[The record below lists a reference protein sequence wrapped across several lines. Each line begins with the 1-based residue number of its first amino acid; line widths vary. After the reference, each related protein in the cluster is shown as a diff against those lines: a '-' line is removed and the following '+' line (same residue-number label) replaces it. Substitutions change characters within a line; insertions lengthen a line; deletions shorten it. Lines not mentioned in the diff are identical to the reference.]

1 MKFSKTIKFRMLLLT
16 LLVIFSMSAMGFA
29 GYYTFRHIKEKSRV
43 EDLLEQQT
51 TNLQKILRNITEIVL
66 IPDNPQTVKLV
77 RDTLKQFD
85 TTIDA
90 IVAETDDLM
99 LSEAISEQIE
109 PEWFIIK
116 KEVTAFLTIGRP
128 NPDDVDTMIAFGKL
142 SAKTDKLLSLMTEVK
157 LAANKRFE
165 KYIFS
170 ATTYM
175 GIIAFFLIF
184 VTTIILISIFRSI
197 SKPLENISNSA
208 RMISQGDLTVELSVT
223 RDDEIGVMAETFR
236 GMVANLRKMISQT
249 SSISSEVNRAT
260 ETISEASG
268 HVLSSVRTQISDIE
282 STVHSIEEVDA
293 SISQLQEN
301 SHQLFSAATAT
312 ASAATELSASIMQV
326 ASNAE
331 FLDSCAL
338 KAVSDLEEMV
348 VTGNSIVT
356 SVENVARFA
365 EETSISM
372 EQISSRIRNV
382 QDSADRSVELAEQVS
397 RSSSEMGITSIID
410 AVGGIENIRN
420 SVSELSEVVNRLG
433 SKSMQI
439 GAIITVIEDIASQT
453 SLLALNAA
461 ILAAQAGPHG
471 RAFTVVAAE
480 IRTLADRTF
489 LSTKEIIDVVTSVQA
504 EASSS
509 VKMAHSGMETVQQGI
524 VLIDKVKAAL
534 ESIYD
539 NSLTSTEMSHAIR
552 KEATEEVLVIRRI
565 NESIEILRSQ
575 IEEISRSVHQQNNNT
590 GDMNTLMEEIKQN
603 TREIAMA
610 TQEQSKTSV
619 EISQIAD
626 KLLHQSTEIDT
637 SIDVQKQKSQAIVA
651 SSGNIRESADQLG
664 QAAHTMEQAAESLR
678 TKASTLSS
686 SINTF
691 EV

>member
-1 MKFSKTIKFRMLLLT
+1 MQFSKTIKFKMLLLT
-16 LLVIFSMSAMGFA
+16 LLVIFSMSAIGFA

-66 IPDNPQTVKLV
+66 IPDNPQTVQLV
-77 RDTLKQFD
+77 RETLKQFD

-90 IVAETDDLM
+90 IVADTDDLL
-99 LSEAISEQIE
+99 LSEAISERIE
-109 PEWFIIK
+109 PEWLDIE
-116 KEVTAFLTIGRP
+116 KEVTAFLAIGRP

-142 SAKTDKLLSLMTEVK
+142 SAKTDRLLNLMTEVK
-157 LAANKRFE
+157 LAANERFE
-165 KYIFS
+165 KYILS

-175 GIIAFFLIF
+175 GIVAFFLIF

-208 RMISQGDLTVELSVT
+208 RMISQGDLTVEISVT

-236 GMVANLRKMISQT
+236 GMVANLRKMIGQT
-249 SSISSEVNRAT
+249 SAISSEVNSAT
-260 ETISEASG
+260 ETISEASR

-282 STVHSIEEVDA
+282 STVHSIEEVDN
-293 SISQLQEN
+293 SISQLQGS

-312 ASAATELSASIMQV
+312 ASAASELSASIMQV

-331 FLDSCAL
+331 FLDTCAH

-397 RSSSEMGITSIID
+397 RSSSEMGITSITD

-471 RAFTVVAAE
+471 RAFSVVAAE

-489 LSTKEIIDVVTSVQA
+489 LSTKEIINVVTSVQA

-524 VLIDKVKAAL
+524 ILIDKVKDAL

-539 NSLTSTEMSHAIR
+539 TSLTSTEMSHAIR
-552 KEATEEVLVIRRI
+552 KEATEEVAVIRRI

-575 IEEISRSVHQQNNNT
+575 IEEISSSVRQQNSNT

-603 TREIAMA
+603 TREIAVA
-610 TQEQSKTSV
+610 TLEQSKTSV
-619 EISQIAD
+619 EISQIAEN
-626 KLLHQSTEIDT
+626 LLHQSKEIDT

-664 QAAHTMEQAAESLR
+664 RSAHTMEQAAESLR
-678 TKASTLSS
+678 TKAGTLSS